1 MASDPP
7 LRIATAAFT
16 QAVVGQHD
24 PGALAAL
31 AGGEADVLRQATDHL
46 DRIALGDREAR
57 RTAHLLLELAV
68 ADTVDGDVGN
78 HPGQALDDPGRLT
91 ALGRSGLLEETHEEA
106 FDRATRL
113 ASRALGTPVALVSVV
128 DRDRQF
134 FKSETGLPE
143 PWASRRQ
150 TPLTHSFCRYVVE
163 SGQALAVS
171 DARQHPLVADNAA
184 VDDLDVT
191 AYLGLPIG
199 DDDGN
204 VLGSFCV
211 ISHEPRQW
219 TADDRRLLADVAAG
233 VVRELRLRRSAAD
246 LHAQVESANASMAM
260 LAHDLRAPLSVIQ
273 QSIETVGRLASS
285 DLPVEDV
292 IEVANRQVRRLA
304 GLAQALLQSQGSELP
319 VETVALRE
327 MVDQLVSDG
336 LLGDVRDGRLRIEIP
351 PQLEVLAPSVLV
363 EQIVLNLVVNALK
376 HTDGAV
382 TVGATEDDGEVV
394 ITVADEGAGIR
405 HELAELLRP
414 YRRGQTSEDG
424 HGLGLSLVSHFVERL
439 AGRLDVDAADG
450 TVFRVAI
457 PATAS

>member
-1 MASDPP
+1 MASDRP

-24 PGALAAL
+24 PDAL
-31 AGGEADVLRQATDHL
+31 AGLAGGDADVLRRATDHL
-46 DRIALGDREAR
+46 NRIALGDREALR
-57 RTAHLLLELAV
+57 VATLLLEVAV
-68 ADTVDGDVGN
+68 ATTVDGEVVRRQ
-78 HPGQALDDPGRLT
+78 GQALDDPDRL
-91 ALGRSGLLEETHEEA
+91 AGLQRSGLLHASREET

-134 FKSETGLPE
+134 FKSGTGLPE

-150 TPLTHSFCRYVVE
+150 TPLSHSFCRYVVE
-163 SGQALAVS
+163 TGQALAVS
-171 DARQHPLVADNAA
+171 DARQHPLVADNVA
-184 VDDLDVT
+184 VEELDVT

-199 DDDGN
+199 DEDGN

-219 TADDRRLLADVAAG
+219 SADDRRLLADVAAG
-233 VVRELRLRRSAAD
+233 VVRELRLRRLAAE
-246 LHAQVESANASMAM
+246 LHERVESANASMAM
-260 LAHDLRAPLSVIQ
+260 LAHDLRAPLSVLQ
-273 QSIETVGRLASS
+273 QSIETVVRLASS
-285 DLPVEDV
+285 DLPVEEV
-292 IEVANRQVRRLA
+292 IDVANRQVRRLA
-304 GLAQALLQSQGSELP
+304 GLAQALLQSQGTELP
-319 VETVALRE
+319 IEIVPLRR

-336 LLGDVRDGRLRIEIP
+336 LLGDVRDGRLRVDVPKE
-351 PQLEVLAPSVLV
+351 LEVVAPSVLV

-382 TVGATEDDGEVV
+382 TVGATQEGGEVV
-394 ITVADEGAGIR
+394 ITVADEGAGIQ
-405 HELAELLRP
+405 HELSELLRP
-414 YRRGQTSEDG
+414 YRRGTTSGDG